1 MDIMRQK
8 INFTN
13 YNVNILKA
21 QMRNV
26 CYNNIKLKQKL

>member
-13 YNVNILKA
+13 FNVNILKA
-21 QMRNV
+21 QIRNV